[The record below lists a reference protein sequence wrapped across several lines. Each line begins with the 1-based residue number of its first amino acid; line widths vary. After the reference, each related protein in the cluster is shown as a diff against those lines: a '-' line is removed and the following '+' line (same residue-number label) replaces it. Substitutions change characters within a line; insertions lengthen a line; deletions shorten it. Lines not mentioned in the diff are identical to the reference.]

1 MAGGLASLAPV
12 RTPARPG
19 PGPLPE
25 AALRALDLSVRRRI
39 TALLA
44 GEFRSSQLGEAT
56 ELAQLRPYVPG
67 DDDVRR
73 IDWNATARTGE
84 PHVRVDV
91 AERALTAWLV
101 LDTSASMHFGSAD
114 RRKADVAEGVVLAL
128 GNVASRRGNRLGL
141 VTFGGSSP
149 AMVRPRQGRAGLVGT
164 LLTLRQE
171 SEPGQDGATSLG
183 AALERTFKYARQTA
197 HLSILT
203 DLRGPID
210 WAIPLARLAA
220 RHDVL
225 VIEMRDPREDELPNV
240 GELALVDPETGR
252 QLRVDTRSKRLR
264 ERFAKAAADDR
275 ARQVAAVRRAG
286 AEHLVLPTEG
296 EWLKPLLAAMARRR
310 RGR

>member
-67 DDDVRR
+67 DDVRR

-114 RRKADVAEGVVLAL
+114 RRKADVAEGVVL
-128 GNVASRRGNRLGL
+128 
-141 VTFGGSSP
+141 
-149 AMVRPRQGRAGLVGT
+149 
-164 LLTLRQE
+164 
-171 SEPGQDGATSLG
+171 
-183 AALERTFKYARQTA
+183 
-197 HLSILT
+197 
-203 DLRGPID
+203 
-210 WAIPLARLAA
+210 
-220 RHDVL
+220 
-225 VIEMRDPREDELPNV
+225 
-240 GELALVDPETGR
+240 
-252 QLRVDTRSKRLR
+252 
-264 ERFAKAAADDR
+264 
-275 ARQVAAVRRAG
+275 
-286 AEHLVLPTEG
+286 
-296 EWLKPLLAAMARRR
+296 
-310 RGR
+310 

>member
-1 MAGGLASLAPV
+1 MSGLAALTPV
-12 RTPARPG
+12 RTAARPG

-25 AALRALDLSVRRRI
+25 GALRALDLAVRRRI

-44 GEFRSSQLGEAT
+44 GEFRSAQLGEAT
-56 ELAQLRPYVPG
+56 ELAQLRAYVPG

-84 PHVRVDV
+84 THVRVDV

-141 VTFGGSSP
+141 VTFGGASP

-171 SEPGQDGATSLG
+171 ADPGENGATSLG
-183 AALERTFKYARQTA
+183 DALERTFKYARQTS

-203 DLRGPID
+203 DLRGPTD
-210 WAIPLARLAA
+210 WAMPLARLAA

-240 GELALVDPETGR
+240 GELALVDPETGK

-264 ERFAKAAADDR
+264 ERFAQAAADDR
-275 ARQVAAVRRAG
+275 ARQAAAVRRAG